1 MTIIDVLSQAPAS
14 LILGVLA
21 LALVFILLIP
31 LALRLA
37 GLTGQQVADTIKL
50 TLQFFL
56 DLVGE
61 FRAQNKSSQ

>member
-1 MTIIDVLSQAPAS
+1 MTIIDVLAKAPAS

-21 LALVFILLIP
+21 LALVFILLVP

-37 GLTGQQVADTIKL
+37 GLTGEQIADTLKL
-50 TLQFFL
+50 TMQFFIN
-56 DLVGE
+56 LVAE